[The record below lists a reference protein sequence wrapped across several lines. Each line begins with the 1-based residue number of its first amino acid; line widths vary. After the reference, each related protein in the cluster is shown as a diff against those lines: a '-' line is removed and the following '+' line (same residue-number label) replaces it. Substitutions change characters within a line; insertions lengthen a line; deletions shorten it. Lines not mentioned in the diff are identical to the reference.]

1 MIKKILSAV
10 LALTL
15 AAALLI
21 GCDREEKEDGKKDD
35 SGKAESYYVPTKM
48 KMAQGDQEQSAEITW
63 ENNAFHVYV
72 EADNTKTHM
81 MCVEFDSKGN
91 YTKEVEYNESGN
103 ESSRTEYEYD
113 DKGNFTKMV
122 YYYSDGSSV
131 ISTVSD
137 WVEASQ
143 AQYMAWE
150 AYCAKMW
157 S

>member
-91 YTKEVEYNESGN
+91 YTKEVEYNETN
-103 ESSRTEYEYD
+103 LR
-113 DKGNFTKMV
+113 
-122 YYYSDGSSV
+122 
-131 ISTVSD
+131 
-137 WVEASQ
+137 
-143 AQYMAWE
+143 AQSMNTTIRATLRKWYIIILTA
-150 AYCAKMW
+150 AAL
-157 S
+157 